1 MFLATSAE
9 EFGATAAKGLS
20 VVMMGRRAVAVGVAY
35 QFEAE
40 GCESKEGT
48 GEIAWILDDP

>member
-1 MFLATSAE
+1 MFRATSAE

-48 GEIAWILDDP
+48 GEIAWMLDDP